1 MNRRDVLLSSLG
13 LTALPTDPAGL
24 SFAKMPDQ
32 GIIFIELEMR
42 LTDEQRKKAI
52 SGLREQFS
60 RCSASGLKPVLLD
73 GGMKVAL
80 GHRHVSTERIGWHEV
95 SFATDSEEL
104 MLEYLKGNRKQADE

>member
-42 LTDEQRKKAI
+42 LKIGRA
-52 SGLREQFS
+52 
-60 RCSASGLKPVLLD
+60 
-73 GGMKVAL
+73 
-80 GHRHVSTERIGWHEV
+80 HV
-95 SFATDSEEL
+95 
-104 MLEYLKGNRKQADE
+104 